1 MTATITTAVH
11 EPLPTLR
18 HEMKPMRA
26 LRAADEVMAQIVQ
39 VGERLRD
46 RQGRI
51 AALVAEQ
58 ETDQTLER
66 RLTDSLRELLHE
78 GHREHEMGED
88 AWARKVV
95 ESIKEN
101 NDRWSHRLVTV
112 EGQLQ
117 RQQSQHH
124 REVAELQRD
133 WLEAVGSMR
142 KLEAALN
149 LQRSA
154 ADVVIQNASAVEGFL
169 KANPTALH
177 PIASHDAGASAG
189 ATEKSVATTAHH
201 QQLAKHDNDYLDS
214 QHRGQETPSEKSP
227 EKYDAATDGDVTPGR
242 SLAHERSPGESP
254 SATPYRSVSLASV
267 GLRPTT
273 PENLGTTARPLP
285 TISSILR
292 NAADRLAEHEPLS
305 PARRSST
312 PPPATERTSSRRSDL
327 QVQGQALQQQP
338 RSQSLSRTAP
348 KPLSAAFDYGQ
359 GGNTPRQPQQQDYRS
374 VSAGSTPQ
382 RPGTDWSNTR
392 VPHSWTINPTG
403 RSASADSA
411 ASKKEGDNLTLGLV
425 LGLRRQDCH
434 LLGIEVVRVIPGSP
448 AHLAGIRPRSL
459 LVELNGRRITCSQ
472 DVQNVLV
479 DIKRREQLR
488 NRVGD
493 YQSTHLLIPFQCIDL
508 PRPTEGRAYLDAEE
522 GSSRSEL
529 ELEDGRRLS
538 WEGHLRLDVSRLA
551 VGPFNHHK
559 EHFAGSPT
567 DLAPVSEV
575 FTAADT
581 HYW

>member
-1 MTATITTAVH
+1 MTATVTTAVH

-189 ATEKSVATTAHH
+189 ATEKTAATTAHH
-201 QQLAKHDNDYLDS
+201 QLAKHETDYLDS

-273 PENLGTTARPLP
+273 PENLGNDRATAAHDLVDPSQCRRQARRARAAVSRSPLVDTAAGDGTDVFTALRPPSSRTGAAAAAAVSVPLP
-285 TISSILR
+285 HGPQAAVGSPRLR
-292 NAADRLAEHEPLS
+292 PGRHH
-305 PARRSST
+305 
-312 PPPATERTSSRRSDL
+312 
-327 QVQGQALQQQP
+327 
-338 RSQSLSRTAP
+338 
-348 KPLSAAFDYGQ
+348 
-359 GGNTPRQPQQQDYRS
+359 PRQQQQDFRS

-508 PRPTEGRAYLDAEE
+508 PRPTEGRAYLDAME